1 MGGTLNMTKKEFK
14 DLMEV
19 SFDDA
24 MDYLCRH
31 NDNIIDKDTLMNM
44 VISSVKNDLTYLAI
58 QQMQEIKQNV
68 NYYRI
73 DSIGNV
79 KPVTEYEHIE
89 DLLEDDREEPEL
101 TIEQIRNYIEEN
113 YVDINTLFD
122 SDTIIDWV
130 KDNCDIEDLI
140 EIDTRWQ

>member
-44 VISSVKNDLTYLAI
+44 VISSVKNDLVSLAI
-58 QQMQEIKQNV
+58 QQMQEIRQDV
-68 NYYRI
+68 NYYRV
-73 DSIGNV
+73 DSVGNV
-79 KPVTEYEHIE
+79 KAVTEYEHIE
-89 DLLEDDREEPEL
+89 DLLEEDREEPEITL
-101 TIEQIRNYIEEN
+101 EQIRNYIEEN
-113 YVDINTLFD
+113 CVDISDLVD

-130 KDNCDIEDLI
+130 KDNCDIDDLI
-140 EIDTRWQ
+140 EVDMRWQ

>member
-1 MGGTLNMTKKEFK
+1 MTKKEFK

-31 NDNIIDKDTLMNM
+31 DDNIIDKDTLMNM
-44 VISSVKNDLTYLAI
+44 VISSVKNDLVSLAL

-68 NYYRI
+68 NYYRV
-73 DSIGNV
+73 DSVGNV
-79 KPVTEYEHIE
+79 KAVTEYEHIE
-89 DLLEDDREEPEL
+89 DLLEEDREEPEITL
-101 TIEQIRNYIEEN
+101 EQIRNYIEEN
-113 YVDINTLFD
+113 YIDINTLFD

-130 KDNCDIEDLI
+130 KDNCDIDDLI
-140 EIDTRWQ
+140 DVDMRWQ

>member
-1 MGGTLNMTKKEFK
+1 MTKKEFK

-31 NDNIIDKDTLMNM
+31 DDNIIDKDTLMNM

-58 QQMQEIKQNV
+58 QQMQEIKQDV
-68 NYYRI
+68 NYYRV

-79 KPVTEYEHIE
+79 KAVTEYEHIE
-89 DLLEDDREEPEL
+89 DLLEEDREEPEITL
-101 TIEQIRNYIEEN
+101 EQIRNYIEEN
-113 YVDINTLFD
+113 CVDIGDLVD

-140 EIDTRWQ
+140 DVDMRWS